1 MKILRNIKFD
11 YADVQLLDIGVVRI
25 DMLSNHIIDL
35 EEAVQMNIAQGELL
49 KWEPGL
55 VLMVAGST
63 TQFTSDARDFSA
75 SREGLRFSIAE
86 AMLVKNLAQRII
98 VSFYLKIN
106 KPAKPSK
113 AFNTEEDAINWLLSL
128 KQAKTVETEVLK

>member
-1 MKILRNIKFD
+1 VKILRHIKFD
-11 YADVQLLDIGVVRI
+11 YADVQLLDVGIVRI

-35 EEAVQMNIAQGELL
+35 EEAVQMNIAQGQLL
-49 KWEPGL
+49 NGQPGL

-106 KPAKPSK
+106 KPNKPSR

-128 KQAKTVETEVLK
+128 REPVRDKY

>member
-1 MKILRNIKFD
+1 VKILKNIKFD
-11 YADVQLLDIGVVRI
+11 YADVQLLDVGIVRI
-25 DMLSNHIIDL
+25 DMLSNHIIGL
-35 EEAVQMNIAQGELL
+35 EEAVQLNIAQGELL
-49 KWEPGL
+49 NWQLGSGL

-63 TQFTSDARDFSA
+63 TQFTNDARDFSA
-75 SREGLRFSIAE
+75 SKEGLRFSAAE

-113 AFNTEEDAINWLLSL
+113 AFNTEEDAINWLLSISR
-128 KQAKTVETEVLK
+128 